1 MKYIDIVRTANSNL
15 RKSKLRTFLTV
26 VAVFIGAFTITMTN
40 GVGDGVKSYVNVQ
53 LGNVGAK
60 DSLFVVPRDQ
70 AAEASETNNGL
81 TEYNPDRKKTT
92 NMGEGPQGSTL
103 MNEKDVATIAKIE
116 GVKEVVK
123 TYMISPEYV
132 TAGKKKFETMVG
144 QYVDGFLIDM
154 QAGTL
159 PDNSSATDITLPY
172 NYLEPLGLGTDAAAV
187 VGKTVTFGFKTPSG
201 KLFEEQAR
209 IVGVQ
214 RQSLIGGSGINMS
227 SRLVKKIYDQ
237 QTAGLAGLRG
247 TYGYLIARFDNEIS
261 ESEQDALKYRFE
273 ASGFEARTISDQLG
287 IVNKVLNTVTIALNI
302 FGGIALLAASFG
314 IINTLFMAVQ
324 ERTREIGLMKA
335 LGMNKNKIFLLF
347 SLEAVLIGFWGSLL
361 GILAANGAG
370 RIINSY
376 ASDHFLKDFEGFNL
390 LAFPLRS
397 MVLVMMLIIAI
408 AFLAGTLPARRA
420 SKKDPI
426 EALRYE

>member
-132 TAGKKKFETMVG
+132 TAG
-144 QYVDGFLIDM
+144 
-154 QAGTL
+154 
-159 PDNSSATDITLPY
+159 
-172 NYLEPLGLGTDAAAV
+172 
-187 VGKTVTFGFKTPSG
+187 
-201 KLFEEQAR
+201 
-209 IVGVQ
+209 
-214 RQSLIGGSGINMS
+214 
-227 SRLVKKIYDQ
+227 
-237 QTAGLAGLRG
+237 
-247 TYGYLIARFDNEIS
+247 
-261 ESEQDALKYRFE
+261 
-273 ASGFEARTISDQLG
+273 
-287 IVNKVLNTVTIALNI
+287 
-302 FGGIALLAASFG
+302 
-314 IINTLFMAVQ
+314 
-324 ERTREIGLMKA
+324 
-335 LGMNKNKIFLLF
+335 
-347 SLEAVLIGFWGSLL
+347 
-361 GILAANGAG
+361 
-370 RIINSY
+370 
-376 ASDHFLKDFEGFNL
+376 
-390 LAFPLRS
+390 
-397 MVLVMMLIIAI
+397 
-408 AFLAGTLPARRA
+408 
-420 SKKDPI
+420 
-426 EALRYE
+426 